1 MIKKITGFIF
11 ALFLIGTLHAQH
23 VYKADPRLSE
33 CFDQA
38 YLSELE
44 NSQSEL
50 LLYYNYYLD
59 HSYYKVELSTL
70 DKKISAQ
77 DIHTVILQNKDTQ
90 VKEYFKETTYAK
102 DKFNP
107 LKYHFNLSANS
118 FTTYLWEKE
127 GIAIVFYPLTHISA
141 NFKEYLKTI
150 NK

>member
-1 MIKKITGFIF
+1 MIKKLSGLIF
-11 ALFLIGTLHAQH
+11 TVFLIGTLHAQQ
-23 VYKADPRLSE
+23 VYKADPRLTE

-59 HSYYKVELSTL
+59 NSYYKVDLNTL

-77 DIHTVILQNKDTQ
+77 DIHTVLLQNNNPQ
-90 VKEYFKETTYAK
+90 VKEYFKETTFTK
-102 DKFNP
+102 EKFNP
-107 LKYHFNLSANS
+107 LKYQFNLSSNS

-127 GIAIVFYPLTHISA
+127 GIAIVFYPLSHISA